1 MAILSIK
8 NISKSFGAIQALD
21 NVSFYINEGQIH
33 GIIGPN
39 GSGKTTMFNCV
50 TGILKPDKGSFI
62 YSGRNITGLN
72 TDVIA
77 NLGIRRTFQAGKVVT
92 GLTVLENVMLG
103 IYDFKAKD
111 YIDTFFRLPFKKMK
125 REAEIREK
133 AKETLKIIGM
143 EKDAERWG
151 ADLVWAERQFV
162 QIARAM
168 ISKPRIILLDEPNSG
183 MGAKETELIESIIA
197 RIREMGVTV
206 VVISH
211 DVKMLMNL
219 SDWVTVLNFGE
230 KIAEGTPEQVQK
242 DERVLE
248 AYLGTE

>member
-92 GLTVLENVMLG
+92 GLTVLENIMLG

-111 YIDTFFRLPFKKMK
+111 YIDTFFRLP
-125 REAEIREK
+125 
-133 AKETLKIIGM
+133 
-143 EKDAERWG
+143 W
-151 ADLVWAERQFV
+151 V
-162 QIARAM
+162 
-168 ISKPRIILLDEPNSG
+168 NS
-183 MGAKETELIESIIA
+183 SNN
-197 RIREMGVTV
+197 R
-206 VVISH
+206 H
-211 DVKMLMNL
+211 N
-219 SDWVTVLNFGE
+219 
-230 KIAEGTPEQVQK
+230 
-242 DERVLE
+242 
-248 AYLGTE
+248 

>member
-1 MAILSIK
+1 MLSIK

-62 YSGRNITGLN
+62 YSGKNITGLN

-92 GLTVLENVMLG
+92 GLTVLENIMLG

-183 MGAKETELIESIIA
+183 MGAKETDLIESIIA